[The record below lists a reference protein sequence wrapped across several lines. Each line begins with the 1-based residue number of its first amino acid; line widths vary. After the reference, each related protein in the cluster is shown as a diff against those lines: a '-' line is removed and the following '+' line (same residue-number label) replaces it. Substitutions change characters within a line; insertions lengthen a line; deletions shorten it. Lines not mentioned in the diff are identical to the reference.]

1 MSEDPTYD
9 APDPEGW
16 TASGRR
22 GDFWRL
28 CAICR
33 RPMPVARLTKDRGKW
48 VCGRCIDPV
57 SPGERREGAK
67 RALENAKRG
76 EKRRFKP

>member
-1 MSEDPTYD
+1 
-9 APDPEGW
+9 
-16 TASGRR
+16 
-22 GDFWRL
+22 
-28 CAICR
+28 
-33 RPMPVARLTKDRGKW
+33 MPVARLTKDRGKW

-57 SPGERREGAK
+57 SPGERREEAK